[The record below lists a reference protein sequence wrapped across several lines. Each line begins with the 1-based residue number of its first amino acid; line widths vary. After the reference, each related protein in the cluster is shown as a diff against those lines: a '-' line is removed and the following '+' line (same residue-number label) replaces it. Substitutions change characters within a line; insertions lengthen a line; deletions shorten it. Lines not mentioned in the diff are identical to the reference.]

1 MDQLEVKEM
10 RYLGGRLIIGLVLLF
25 LGIGL
30 VLNQFGFE
38 IRVQEIFSYWPVLL
52 LLLGLEWMIRS
63 FRPGPA
69 TAERKTAF
77 SAGQFVSGL
86 LLIFIGAFYLARK
99 FGYLEEL
106 SPDAFWNLLLAL
118 LLIIGGLSLIRSRLQ
133 VGSSGGRWAFLGGI
147 SVGSSL
153 TPWKLESSSY
163 IAFMGAIEM
172 DLTAAVIP
180 AGETVIDLT
189 AVMGGIDVKIP
200 AGLAV
205 AYEGT
210 AFLGGITFK
219 DQEDGG
225 IIASRRISEL
235 NGQTGPAL
243 RLRAH
248 VFMGGIE
255 IKEQPQQPLP

>member
-1 MDQLEVKEM
+1 M

-30 VLNQFGFE
+30 VLKQFGFE

-106 SPDAFWNLLLAL
+106 SPDAFWNLLLAF

-147 SVGSSL
+147 SVGSS

-163 IAFMGAIEM
+163 LAFMGAIEM

-180 AGETVIDLT
+180 EGETVIDLT

-210 AFLGGITFK
+210 ALLGGITFK

-225 IIASRRISEL
+225 IIASRKINEL
-235 NGQTGPAL
+235 NGQAGPAL
-243 RLRAH
+243 RFRAH
-248 VFMGGIE
+248 AFMGGIE